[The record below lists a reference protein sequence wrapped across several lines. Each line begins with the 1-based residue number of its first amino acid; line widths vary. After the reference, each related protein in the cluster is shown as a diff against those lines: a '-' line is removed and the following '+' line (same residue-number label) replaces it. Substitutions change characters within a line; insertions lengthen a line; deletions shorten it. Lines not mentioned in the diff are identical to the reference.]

1 MLNAKKR
8 TLALVSLVGAFL
20 FVLAGV
26 AHAKP
31 AGTVSP
37 QEGLQNG
44 TVVTVTGTGFTAGKT
59 LGINECS
66 DQGAATGAGDCDLGK
81 IKTLTVDASGK
92 VSGTY
97 TVSAGPFGANNRVC
111 DATHKCVISLGELSA
126 DPNAERVTFD
136 VSFTGGSSSTAGAP
150 TAAPATPLART
161 GVQAVGLLLF
171 LGLGMLLLGSA
182 TRVVVRPATRRH

>member
-66 DQGAATGAGDCDLGK
+66 DQGASTGAGDCDLAK

-97 TVSAGPFGANNRVC
+97 TVSAGPFGAILPCLDKRR
-111 DATHKCVISLGELSA
+111 G
-126 DPNAERVTFD
+126 
-136 VSFTGGSSSTAGAP
+136 
-150 TAAPATPLART
+150 RT
-161 GVQAVGLLLF
+161 GVARGLPHGADWRAAVLDRV
-171 LGLGMLLLGSA
+171 
-182 TRVVVRPATRRH
+182 RVVQPWGRERR